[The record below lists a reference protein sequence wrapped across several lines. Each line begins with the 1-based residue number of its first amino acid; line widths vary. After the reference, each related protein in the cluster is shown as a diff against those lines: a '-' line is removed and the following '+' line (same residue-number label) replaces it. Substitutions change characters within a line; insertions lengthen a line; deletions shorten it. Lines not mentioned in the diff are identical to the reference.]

1 MKVRVRTRNSSGR
14 RDNMC
19 LSAVYVDND
28 GERSV
33 VIQEASSIKVLE
45 NGTIEISTLFGDR
58 KVLDGYG
65 VREIDLIKNRIMLGK
80 SGE

>member
-1 MKVRVRTRNSSGR
+1 
-14 RDNMC
+14 MC